1 MLASCDTRVSFSPSY
16 WGVRSTHTLTL
27 SHEATVPLRFSTT
40 VTAAP
45 SPSAQSAAA
54 GAAAAG
60 SNDDHDDRGK
70 GKDGASDGHVPTPT
84 ALQFF
89 SVSPC
94 DGELSPGE
102 SLSIEVTCMP
112 RSARGGV
119 PAMQP
124 MFADALLTVV
134 AEELPQQIADTSA
147 VLATALLQATVT
159 ACKVGRARRAC
170 TLCVLFLSACVR
182 ARVCPSFSLL
192 CFVHSFPRRFASMA
206 WCQASVSPA
215 AIAWDAGVEPSV
227 PASIPVVISNDSD
240 APLQYSSA
248 PLVLD
253 TATVYLS
260 PGTGAVE
267 ASTGGKHTHTHT
279 PTHNPVLHRF
289 THTSLH
295 SSLWLACYDFLFL
308 LFIFFFFCIAGSIP
322 ARGSQHTNVT
332 ITGRTEG
339 SFDKHLII
347 KFDHAEAI
355 QLPISSRG
363 VCVCVCL
370 YVCVCVCVC
379 LCVSVCV
386 CVCVCLC
393 LCVCVWALT
402 PPPIS
407 PA

>member
-308 LFIFFFFCIAGSIP
+308 LFIFFFFASQGQFLPVDRSTQTSQSRA
-322 ARGSQHTNVT
+322 ARKGLLTNT
-332 ITGRTEG
+332 SSSSLTMQKP
-339 SFDKHLII
+339 SSCPS
-347 KFDHAEAI
+347 
-355 QLPISSRG
+355 LPE
-363 VCVCVCL
+363 VCVCVYVCMSV

-379 LCVSVCV
+379 LCVSVSVSVCV
-386 CVCVCLC
+386 CVCVC
-393 LCVCVWALT
+393 V
-402 PPPIS
+402 P
-407 PA
+407 